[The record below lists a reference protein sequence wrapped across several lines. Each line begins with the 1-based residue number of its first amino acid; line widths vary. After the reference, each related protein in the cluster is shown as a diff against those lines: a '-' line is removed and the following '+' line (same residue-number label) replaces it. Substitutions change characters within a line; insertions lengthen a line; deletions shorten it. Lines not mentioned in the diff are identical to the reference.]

1 MVWQAVSLA
10 ALVIGV
16 LALVIAARVLRRQR
30 SRNGARSLATSRS
43 SSEPWGLPH
52 PGGSKGRR
60 TRPRRDRVAFIVN
73 PTKPGLAHL
82 REAAYLASRARN
94 LPEPLWQYT
103 TTEDTGRAA
112 ALEAVAAGAEL
123 LVAAGGDGTVRAV
136 ASAAADSG
144 LPMGVIPLGTGNL
157 LARNLG
163 LPLRDVPAA
172 LAIALD
178 GDEAPIDV
186 GWVMIAGGSGEIVEQ
201 PFLVV
206 AGIGLDAEMVA
217 GATASLKSRLGW
229 LAYAVAALR
238 HLRSTRIRATV
249 TVDDQEPVDKKMRT
263 VLIANCGRLPAGLV
277 LAPEARIDDGTLDIA
292 ILDARGGIAGWT
304 ELAGQ
309 VWLQGTRINAPSL
322 PDSWRAGRI
331 DHSRGSSVEIRA
343 EAPQRIQ
350 IDGEPIEHS
359 SNLRAWVKP
368 AAVIVRTG
376 SSISNP
382 KRRRPPKKPPTER
395 RRSV

>member
-16 LALVIAARVLRRQR
+16 VALVIATGVLKRLS
-30 SRNGARSLATSRS
+30 SRNADPSSVASRPASPWHPSRS
-43 SSEPWGLPH
+43 
-52 PGGSKGRR
+52 GGSKGRR
-60 TRPRRDRVAFIVN
+60 TRPRRDRMAFVVN
-73 PTKPGLAHL
+73 PTKPGLAQL
-82 REAAYLASRARN
+82 REAAYLASTARN
-94 LPEPLWQYT
+94 LPEPLWLYT
-103 TTEDTGRAA
+103 TTEDSGTVAA
-112 ALEAVAAGAEL
+112 REAVAAGAEL

-163 LPLRDVPAA
+163 LPLRDVATS

-178 GDEAPIDV
+178 GDEIPIDV
-186 GWVMIAGGSGEIVEQ
+186 GWILITEESGEIIEQ

-217 GATASLKSRLGW
+217 GAKASLKSRIGW

-238 HLRSTRIRATV
+238 HLRATRMLATV
-249 TVDDQEPVDKKMRT
+249 TVDDQAPVEKKMRT
-263 VLIANCGRLPAGLV
+263 VLVANCGRLPAGLV
-277 LAPEARIDDGTLDIA
+277 LAPEARIDDGKLDIA

-309 VWLQGTRINAPSL
+309 VWLQGTRISAPSL

-331 DHSRGSSVEIRA
+331 DHSRGSSVEIQT

-350 IDGEPIEHS
+350 VDGEPIGHAS
-359 SNLRAWVKP
+359 SLRAWVTP
-368 AAVIVRTG
+368 AAVTVRTA
-376 SSISNP
+376 SPTPRP
-382 KRRRPPKKPPTER
+382 KRRTPANRPPVER